1 MLAYEKGQQ
10 KTLGGQHRLSQQ
22 GKLRRSGMC
31 SHTPPA
37 LSGCLIV
44 EGRFVAIA
52 PASLELHRTQEASSY
67 EDTHPPPT
75 LEFIFCM
82 GIILTLQFLLISSH
96 IYLPPPV
103 EHTLI
108 FGVVKRN

>member
-1 MLAYEKGQQ
+1 
-10 KTLGGQHRLSQQ
+10 
-22 GKLRRSGMC
+22 MC

-37 LSGCLIV
+37 LSGRLIV
-44 EGRFVAIA
+44 EGHFVAIA
-52 PASLELHRTQEASSY
+52 PASLEWHRTQEASSY
-67 EDTHPPPT
+67 EDAHPPPT

-82 GIILTLQFLLISSH
+82 RIILKVQFFLISSH
-96 IYLPPPV
+96 ICLPSPI